1 MVLKLDTFF
10 YVTFVNVVR
19 LFQWG
24 QTFQWRST
32 NISVEFEYHV
42 IAVLLEAFFSPM
54 FGLSSSIS
62 WIKLSSLLSLIP
74 VYLSVISNSCLFV
87 HTHKISAIF
96 FHVNPKSLKPSSS
109 SLCISYL
116 GLPCLHAPIISKQRS
131 SSFILLLTKL
141 STSCIPRTK
150 SAQIRTLFVQKN
162 FLRKLFFECGFQ

>member
-1 MVLKLDTFF
+1 MVLQLDTFF
-10 YVTFVNVVR
+10 YVTFVNVVK

-24 QTFQWRST
+24 QPFPHDCRAPWS
-32 NISVEFEYHV
+32 I
-42 IAVLLEAFFSPM
+42 FSPM

-62 WIKLSSLLSLIP
+62 WIKLSSSLSLIP

-96 FHVNPKSLKPSSS
+96 FHVNPKSLKLSSS